1 MGAPLFRIEQ
11 ISAFMQAM
19 SGICDVVRLVDPG
32 ECRVVRVVKSFGKD
46 GDKKIQEICPE
57 EMTEQAVGEKDRE
70 LRCFCVWGREER
82 CMECSSYQASISGRI
97 QEKTELFGDNAY
109 SILSVPLLCVDGNG
123 QEQFYCVEL
132 INAADLSAATDV
144 CRELSDAGTEPV
156 KKTDP
161 YESRNLREDVAAKI
175 LSAAGEYSGLGI
187 ICFDEKGKCIF
198 ANASAFRMFE
208 IENDPAK
215 LGQFLKEWGTPN
227 EQQRSGKK
235 WLRVFHASD
244 GERIYES
251 QFFDVKDAEGKKV
264 GSYCSVNDVTA
275 LTENDNSRLF
285 REAFDPLTGIF
296 NWEGFKERALRHLER
311 NEDRRHVLVRVN
323 IRNFKFVNQLYGV
336 DKGNDVLCAVAEM
349 CRRLAGKKGI
359 YGRMISDHFVMLL
372 DETDFDEERIRADAM
387 HVVESF
393 NDNIYKV
400 HLQFG
405 IYVLTDRRE
414 DISIMC
420 DRAKMALKSI
430 TDEHQVSFARYNPEL
445 ILNALYENEVIS
457 GFEEAIRKNQL
468 HIYLQSQTDRLGKPI
483 GAEALARWLHPEQG
497 VIPPSKFISV
507 LEKAGLIQ
515 ELDRYI
521 WEQTV
526 QQLASW
532 KGTKRQDF
540 RLSVNI
546 SPKDI
551 QTMDIEK
558 TFVDLVRKYR
568 VDPSRL
574 NLEITESAVIANPE
588 HCIRL
593 VSALQKDGFQVEIDD
608 FGSGYSSLNM
618 LNDLKAN
625 VLKIDR
631 VFLQKLEQEKRA
643 EIILTHII
651 QMAKDLE
658 MGVITEGVETQQ
670 QIDML
675 ADLGCNMFQG
685 FYFSKPIPVKE
696 FELKYT

>member
-1 MGAPLFRIEQ
+1 MC
-11 ISAFMQAM
+11 
-19 SGICDVVRLVDPG
+19 GIYDIVRLVDPSD
-32 ECRVVRVVKSFGKD
+32 CSVLRVFERTGTD
-46 GDKKIQEICPE
+46 PE
-57 EMTEQAVGEKDRE
+57 EIRE
-70 LRCFCVWGREER
+70 LSPGEMPKTEGGAGKSPHCFDIWGRPER
-82 CMECSSYQASISGRI
+82 CMECSSYLASLSGRI
-97 QEKTELFGDNAY
+97 QEKTELTQDQAH
-109 SILSVPLLCVDGNG
+109 SILSVPLLCRDEDGEENN
-123 QEQFYCVEL
+123 YCVEL
-132 INAADLSAATDV
+132 VSMVEPCAAADAEADDGV
-144 CRELSDAGTEPV
+144 EEV
-156 KKTDP
+156 KERKAVIYRSQNRSKIETA
-161 YESRNLREDVAAKI
+161 RI
-175 LSAAGEYSGLGI
+175 LSAAGDRTGVGI
-187 ICFDEKGKCIF
+187 ICYDMMGECIF
-198 ANASAFRMFE
+198 ANASAFRLFE
-208 IENDPAK
+208 VEDDLEELGRRLTKWGAENS
-215 LGQFLKEWGTPN
+215 GQTPDH
-227 EQQRSGKK
+227 K
-235 WLRVFHASD
+235 WIKVFRASD

-251 QFFDVKDAEGKKV
+251 QYFDIQDTEGNKL
-264 GSYCSVNDVTA
+264 GSYCSVNDVTL
-275 LTENDNSRLF
+275 LTECDNSRLF
-285 REAFDPLTGIF
+285 REAHDPLTGIF
-296 NWEGFKERALRHLER
+296 SWEGFKERALQALEHPGEER
-311 NEDRRHVLVRVN
+311 YVLIRVN
-323 IRNFKFVNQLYGV
+323 VRNFKLVNQLYGV
-336 DKGNDVLCAVAEM
+336 DKGNDVLCAVAQM

-359 YGRMISDHFVMLL
+359 YGRMISDHFVMLME
-372 DETDFDEERIRADAM
+372 DKDFDEDSVRAEAM
-387 HVVESF
+387 RVVENF
-393 NDNIYKV
+393 NDNIYKI

-468 HIYLQSQTDRLGKPI
+468 HIYLQSQTDRQGKPI

-497 VIPPSKFISV
+497 VIPPSRFISV

-526 QQLASW
+526 KQLAAW
-532 KGTKRQDF
+532 KGTRREEF

-558 TFVDLVRKYR
+558 IFVDLVKKYK
-568 VDPSRL
+568 VNPARL

-618 LNDLKAN
+618 LNDLRAN

-631 VFLQKLEQEKRA
+631 AFLQKLEQEKRS

-658 MGVITEGVETQQ
+658 MGVITEGVETQH

-685 FYFSKPIPVKE
+685 FYFSRPIPVKE
-696 FELKYT
+696 FELKYS

>member
-1 MGAPLFRIEQ
+1 MSVPSFRTEQ
-11 ISAFMQAM
+11 IQKFMLAM
-19 SGICDVVRLVDPG
+19 CGICDVVRLVDPAD
-32 ECRVVRVVKSFGKD
+32 CSVVRVFERVGTD
-46 GDKKIQEICPE
+46 PVEI
-57 EMTEQAVGEKDRE
+57 RE
-70 LRCFCVWGREER
+70 LDPADMTVTAPEKEENRQHCFDVWGRPER
-82 CMECSSYQASISGRI
+82 CIECSSYLASLSGRI
-97 QEKTELFGDNAY
+97 QEKTELIEDKAHNV
-109 SILSVPLLCVDGNG
+109 ISVPLFCRDEDGR
-123 QEQFYCVEL
+123 EQNYCVEL
-132 INAADLSAATDV
+132 LSRVDTSEPVGKSAEAVNAAGPGKGRAVIYRTHNRAK
-144 CRELSDAGTEPV
+144 TE
-156 KKTDP
+156 TA
-161 YESRNLREDVAAKI
+161 RI
-175 LSAAGEYSGLGI
+175 LTAAGDRSGVGI
-187 ICFDEKGKCIF
+187 ICYDTDGECIF
-198 ANASAFRMFE
+198 ANASAFRLFE
-208 IENDPAK
+208 VEND
-215 LGQFLKEWGTPN
+215 LEELSRLLTEWGAQNARQTPEN
-227 EQQRSGKK
+227 K
-235 WLRVFHASD
+235 WIKVFHSSE

-251 QFFDVKDAEGKKV
+251 QYFDIEDTEGNKL
-264 GSYCSVNDVTA
+264 GSYCSINDVTM
-275 LTENDNSRLF
+275 LMECDNSRMF
-285 REAFDPLTGIF
+285 REAHDPLTGIF
-296 NWEGFKERALRHLER
+296 SWEGFKERALTALAHQGDER
-311 NEDRRHVLVRVN
+311 FVLIRVN
-323 IRNFKFVNQLYGV
+323 VRNFKLVNQLYGV
-336 DKGNDVLCAVAEM
+336 DKGNDVLCAVAKM

-359 YGRMISDHFVMLL
+359 YGRMISDHFVMLM
-372 DETDFDEERIRADAM
+372 EEKDFDEEAVRADALR
-387 HVVESF
+387 VVEGF
-393 NDNIYKV
+393 NDCIYKV

-468 HIYLQSQTDRLGKPI
+468 HIYLQSQTDRTGKPI

-521 WEQTV
+521 WEQAV

-532 KGTKRQDF
+532 QGTSREEL

-551 QTMDIEK
+551 QTVDIEK
-558 TFVDLVRKYR
+558 TFVDLVRRYH
-568 VDPSRL
+568 VDPARL

-618 LNDLKAN
+618 LNDLQAN

-631 VFLQKLEQEKRA
+631 AFLQKLEQEKRS
-643 EIILTHII
+643 EIILSHII
-651 QMAKDLE
+651 QMAKDLK
-658 MGVITEGVETQQ
+658 MGVITEGVETQH

-675 ADLGCNMFQG
+675 ADLGCDLFQG
-685 FYFSKPIPVKE
+685 FFFSKPIPVSE
-696 FELKYT
+696 FELKYS